1 MFRYF
6 PDNYTWSAAVD
17 LALMAGG
24 QLGEL
29 DRQLA
34 TLRDVEPTPEAWN
47 GAWKKLADRLESDAE
62 ADLAKGYSRSAGV
75 RYLRACMYRLHGER
89 QLPPGTEKMDTYRS
103 ALRAFGKAIEHTPLD
118 LERVEIESP
127 DGILPGYLIPSRNP
141 GKSPIV
147 IFYSGFDVVKELL
160 YAFIRDEF
168 ALRGISCLVVDTPGV
183 GEPLRLRDVASRPDY
198 EVPTKAIVDYLETR
212 SDIDSSRIG
221 LLGISLGGYYAP
233 RGATFEPRIKA
244 CVAWGGIWDYGAI
257 WQRRWKDRSKSVSVP
272 FFQLPWVMGTPT
284 MEAALERVKQW
295 TLADV
300 LPKLKQPFLI
310 VHGAEDSAI
319 PLEDARKAFAAAGSS
334 DKELRI
340 FTRDEGGTEH
350 VLADAP
356 SAGTQTIC
364 DWFAKK
370 L

>member
-1 MFRYF
+1 MFLYF
-6 PDNYTWSAAVD
+6 SDNYTWSSAVY

-24 QLGEL
+24 QLGEF

-34 TLRDVEPTPEAWN
+34 ALRNVEATPEAWN
-47 GAWKKLADRLESDAE
+47 GAWKKLADQLESDAV

-89 QLPPGTEKMDTYRS
+89 QVPPGTEKMDTYRG
-103 ALRAFGKAIEHTPLD
+103 ALRAFGKAIEHTPLE

-127 DGILPGYLIPSRNP
+127 DGSLPGYLIRAQNL
-141 GKSPIV
+141 GKRPIV

-168 ALRGISCLVVDTPGV
+168 ARRGISCLVVDTPGV
-183 GEPLRLRDVASRPDY
+183 GEPLRLRNVASRPDY

-212 SDIDSSRIG
+212 SDIDSSRVG

-244 CVAWGGIWDYGAI
+244 CVAWGAIWDYGAI
-257 WQRRWKDRSKSVSVP
+257 WQRRWEERSKSVSVP
-272 FFQLPWVMGTPT
+272 FFQLPWVMGTST
-284 MEAALERVKQW
+284 MDEALERVKQW

-310 VHGAEDSAI
+310 VHGAEDKAI
-319 PLEDARKAFAAAGSS
+319 PIEDARKAFAAAGSL

-340 FTRDEGGTEH
+340 FTRDEGGAEH
-350 VLADAP
+350 VMADAP
-356 SAGTQTIC
+356 SAAIQTIC

>member
-1 MFRYF
+1 M
-6 PDNYTWSAAVD
+6 
-17 LALMAGG
+17 
-24 QLGEL
+24 
-29 DRQLA
+29 
-34 TLRDVEPTPEAWN
+34 
-47 GAWKKLADRLESDAE
+47 
-62 ADLAKGYSRSAGV
+62 
-75 RYLRACMYRLHGER
+75 YLLHGER
-89 QLPPGTEKMDTYRS
+89 QVPPGLTKIDTYQR
-103 ALRAFGKAIEHTPLD
+103 ALRAFKKAIEHAPLK
-118 LERVEIESP
+118 LERIEIESP
-127 DGILPGYLIPSRNP
+127 DGTLPGYLIPSQHSGEGP
-141 GKSPIV
+141 VV

-160 YAFIRDEF
+160 YAFIGDEF
-168 ALRGISCLVVDTPGV
+168 ARRGISCLVVDTPGV
-183 GEPLRLRDVASRPDY
+183 GEPLRLRNVASRPDY
-198 EVPTKAIVDYLETR
+198 EVPTKAIVDHLATR

-221 LLGISLGGYYAP
+221 LLGISLGGYYAL

-257 WQRRWKDRSKSVSVP
+257 WQRRWEQRSKSVSVP
-272 FFQLPWVMGTPT
+272 FFQLPWVMGTAT

-310 VHGAEDSAI
+310 VHGAEDKAI
-319 PLEDARKAFAAAGSS
+319 PIEDAHKALAAAGSL

-340 FTRDEGGTEH
+340 FTRDEGGAEH

-356 SAGTQTIC
+356 SAGIQTIC